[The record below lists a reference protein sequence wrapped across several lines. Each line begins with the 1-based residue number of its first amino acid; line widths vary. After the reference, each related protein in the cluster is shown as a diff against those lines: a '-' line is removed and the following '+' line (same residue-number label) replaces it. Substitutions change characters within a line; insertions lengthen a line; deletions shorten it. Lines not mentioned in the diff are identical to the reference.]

1 MKLLLVFTLL
11 CLCILSP
18 LSFSA
23 EQKNIIY
30 INENMGFNVPG
41 YKYAQSEMPCDIDK
55 NLVNYMIEDGAKV
68 NLDMQAVSTAEKVN
82 NGSIPVLLI
91 DVEKL
96 ALGKEHSYGTTAKDN
111 LPKVQVTAALLIA
124 DQLETAK
131 HTCAIATLNML
142 TPSTDILDL
151 GVNYTIC
158 SATQKCLKDLS
169 KDIVEWVVPQVT
181 K

>member
-1 MKLLLVFTLL
+1 MKPTSALL
-11 CLCILSP
+11 CLSILSP
-18 LSFSA
+18 LSYSA
-23 EQKNIIY
+23 EQNNVIY

-55 NLVNYMIEDGAKV
+55 NLVSYLIEDSAKA

-82 NGSIPVLLI
+82 NGTIPVLLI
-91 DVEKL
+91 DIEQL
-96 ALGKEHSYGTTAKDN
+96 ALGKEHSYGTTARDN

-131 HTCAIATLNML
+131 HTCAIATLNDL
-142 TPSTDILDL
+142 TPSSDILDL
-151 GVNYTIC
+151 GVSYSIC
-158 SATQKCLKDLS
+158 SATKKCLKDLS
-169 KDIVEWVVPQVT
+169 KDIVEWVVPQVL